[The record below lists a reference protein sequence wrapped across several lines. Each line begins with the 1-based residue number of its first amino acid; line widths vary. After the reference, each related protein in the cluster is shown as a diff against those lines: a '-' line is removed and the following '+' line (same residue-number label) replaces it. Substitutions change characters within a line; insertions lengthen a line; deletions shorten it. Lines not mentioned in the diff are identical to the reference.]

1 MSIFGMRRVEHQQGV
16 PAMTKLPKIVQCS
29 AIGHAVVVVNYDT
42 NTLTKLYTV
51 CARKGRAGESTWM
64 MGPTRKSERAAIEV
78 WNSWIAKLRFGE
90 WRPA

>member
-1 MSIFGMRRVEHQQGV
+1 
-16 PAMTKLPKIVQCS
+16 MTNLPKIVQCS
-29 AIGHAVVVVNYDT
+29 AIGHAAVVVNYDT

-51 CARKGRAGESTWM
+51 CARKGRSRASTWM
-64 MGPTRKSERAAIEV
+64 MGPTRKSERAAIEA